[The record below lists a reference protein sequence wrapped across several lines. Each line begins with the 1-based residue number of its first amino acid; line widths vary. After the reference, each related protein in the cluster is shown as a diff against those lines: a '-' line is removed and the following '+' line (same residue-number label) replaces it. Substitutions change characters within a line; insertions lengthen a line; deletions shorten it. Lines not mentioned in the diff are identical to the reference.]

1 MKRLL
6 LVVSSAVL
14 LLALA
19 ACSSGSGVSTWCK
32 VVPQPYY
39 TNALQADYGIT
50 NTGSSTLTVSS
61 YGIEIFQGS
70 KQDFNTSDSDAG
82 DDLTIAPGQTYVQ
95 SGENGGYT
103 VSGGLDTGDNRCQI
117 VISGS

>member
-1 MKRLL
+1 MKRA
-6 LVVSSAVL
+6 LVMLSPAAL

-39 TNALQADYGIT
+39 TFARQADYGIT

-82 DDLTIAPGQTYVQ
+82 SDVTIAPGQTYVQ
-95 SGENGGYT
+95 SGNNGYT

-117 VISGS
+117 VITGS